1 MKLSDSAMFHVKH
14 SGAVKKRNKL
24 DGEWSIAQRCLSKG
38 NQNKLPLLEKM
49 TSRTSKWE
57 GAECSSAKISGS
69 TDRSQHVA
77 SRQGH
82 QNPRV
87 AMVLSWSTPVVVQ
100 IKPTLTFRSSNAAKT
115 CKSDVLCTLKTL
127 PED

>member
-1 MKLSDSAMFHVKH
+1 MFHVKH

-57 GAECSSAKISGS
+57 ERGTVLPKFQKAQI
-69 TDRSQHVA
+69 DLNMSQVVKF
-77 SRQGH
+77 H